1 MMEMMKMMEIQQDT
15 FKTFNPYYN
24 SIPGPS
30 GNQYKMTTANREGE
44 KTPDI
49 TKVSES
55 LLKHD
60 EA

>member
-24 SIPGPS
+24 SIPSPS
-30 GNQYKMTTANREGE
+30 GDQYEMTTANREGE

-49 TKVSES
+49 T
-55 LLKHD
+55 
-60 EA
+60 